1 MQDSGDMKKIQLK
14 DLISY
19 IDSLL
24 KVNDFKDHSPNGLQ
38 VEGSASIEKVVTGV
52 SASLELFNQAKE
64 ENADLVLVHHGMFW
78 DSDSRVIR
86 GSVKERLLLLLKNN
100 ITLAGYHLP
109 LDAHPVYGNNA
120 QIIKKLNLIKR
131 EPFGIYGGKN
141 IGFIGYT
148 KGKENINTFIKKIKQ
163 TIDKDI
169 LMLKF
174 GNDSINKVAVCSG
187 GAPEL
192 VKEAIKRKADLFLT
206 GEATEW
212 VYHLC
217 KEEKI
222 HYIAAGHHATER
234 FGIQA
239 LGSHLQ
245 KKFKIKVK
253 FIDLPNPIK

>member
-1 MQDSGDMKKIQLK
+1 MKKIKLK
-14 DLISY
+14 NLMFY

-24 KVNDFKDHSPNGLQ
+24 EINDFKDHSPNGLQ
-38 VEGSASIEKVVTGV
+38 VEGNASIEKIVTGV
-52 SASLELFNQAKE
+52 SASLELFNHAKE
-64 ENADLVLVHHGMFW
+64 DNADLAIVHHGMFW
-78 DSDSRVIR
+78 DFDARVIQ
-86 GSVKERLLLLLKNN
+86 GSIKERLSLLLKNN
-100 ITLAGYHLP
+100 ISLAGYHLP

-120 QIIKKLNLIKR
+120 RIIKNLNLINR

-141 IGFIGYT
+141 IGFIGHT
-148 KGKENINTFIKKIKQ
+148 RAKEDINAFIKKIKR
-163 TIDKDI
+163 TIDHDI
-169 LMLKF
+169 FTLKF
-174 GNDSINKVAVCSG
+174 GPNTINKIAICSG

-192 VKEAIKRKADLFLT
+192 VREAIKKKADVFLT

-239 LGSHLQ
+239 LSNHLQ

-253 FIDLPNPIK
+253 FVDLPNPIK

>member
-1 MQDSGDMKKIQLK
+1 MKKIKLK

-19 IDSLL
+19 TDSLL
-24 KVNDFKDHSPNGLQ
+24 KVSEFKDHSPIGLQ
-38 VEGSASIEKVVTGV
+38 VEGSALVEKIVTGV
-52 SASLELFNQAKE
+52 SASLELFDYAKE
-64 ENADLVLVHHGMFW
+64 EKANLILVHHGIFW
-78 DSDSRVIR
+78 DSDSRVIH
-86 GSVKERLLLLLKNN
+86 GSVKQRLSLLIKNN
-100 ITLAGYHLP
+100 ISLAGYHLP
-109 LDAHPVYGNNA
+109 LDAHPLYGNNA
-120 QIIKKLNLIKR
+120 QIIKKLNLVKR
-131 EPFGIYGGKN
+131 EPCGTYEGKS

-148 KGKENINTFIKKIKQ
+148 RAKEDVNVFIKKLKRVF
-163 TIDKDI
+163 DKDI
-169 LMLKF
+169 FTLKF
-174 GNDSINKVAVCSG
+174 GNKTINKVAVCSG

-192 VKEAIKRKADLFLT
+192 VKEAIKKKADLFLT

-234 FGIQA
+234 FGIQT
-239 LGSHLQ
+239 LGNHLQ